1 MELNPPPG
9 ESPLDLAPR
18 QDARPATRPRRAW
31 PAAVA
36 VVLLGA
42 AAFLVYQGLSNAT
55 LYFRNAD
62 QAVAERTDLG
72 DRRFRLQGTV
82 VDGSVRPAGDG
93 VVFEVEHGGQQVEVH
108 HQGDPPELFRPGLP
122 VVLEGSWAAEDPWFT
137 SDRILV
143 KHTNEYRAENPDR
156 VPANAP

>member
-1 MELNPPPG
+1 MEL
-9 ESPLDLAPR
+9 SPSGDDSLDLAPR
-18 QDARPATRPRRAW
+18 TDGRAPARPRRPW

-36 VVLLGA
+36 VILLGA
-42 AAFLVYQGLSNAT
+42 VAFLVYQGLNNAT

-62 QAVAERTDLG
+62 QAVAQREDLG

-82 VDGSVRPAGDG
+82 VDGSVEQEGDG
-93 VVFEVEHGGQQVEVH
+93 VVFAVEHGGEQVEVH
-108 HQGDPPELFRPGLP
+108 HFGDPPELFQPGLP
-122 VVLEGSWAAEDPWFT
+122 VVLEGSWADREPWFA

-156 VPANAP
+156 VPADAP